1 MNAVTRLLR
10 DLVAIPS
17 VNPRLLGP
25 DVETPAE
32 EPVAEY
38 LSVLAKKHGLDVSRQ
53 AVLPGRRNLLVR
65 LKPSGKVKKRILLAP
80 HMDVVPADDSQF
92 KPSIHNGRLYGRGAC
107 DTKGCIAAYFHALCQ
122 IAKYKQRLQHT
133 EIIFLGLIDEE
144 HLQSGSRAYAR
155 NGPKADLA
163 IVGEP
168 TRLQIITAHKG
179 DFWWQL
185 KVVGKAA
192 HGATPHLGKSAV
204 HQMARTVEILLTEYN
219 DSLKEK
225 QHPLLGSPTINIGVI
240 QGGTQPNIV
249 PDTCSIDIDR
259 RTLPGETENTVRKEI
274 LDVLKPHGLKPDFL
288 DLRGVPCDA
297 LETDPAL
304 PLVQRFMK
312 VARRR
317 RTLGADF
324 FTDASPLAS
333 AGIPAILYGPGDIA
347 QAHTSEEWIDL
358 TQLEQATEVV
368 KRFLQEVES

>member
-1 MNAVTRLLR
+1 M
-10 DLVAIPS
+10 
-17 VNPRLLGP
+17 
-25 DVETPAE
+25 
-32 EPVAEY
+32 
-38 LSVLAKKHGLDVSRQ
+38 
-53 AVLPGRRNLLVR
+53 
-65 LKPSGKVKKRILLAP
+65 
-80 HMDVVPADDSQF
+80 
-92 KPSIHNGRLYGRGAC
+92 
-107 DTKGCIAAYFHALCQ
+107 
-122 IAKYKQRLQHT
+122 
-133 EIIFLGLIDEE
+133 
-144 HLQSGSRAYAR
+144 
-155 NGPKADLA
+155 
-163 IVGEP
+163 
-168 TRLQIITAHKG
+168 
-179 DFWWQL
+179 
-185 KVVGKAA
+185 
-192 HGATPHLGKSAV
+192 
-204 HQMARTVEILLTEYN
+204 
-219 DSLKEK
+219 
-225 QHPLLGSPTINIGVI
+225 LGSPTINIGVI

-358 TQLEQATEVV
+358 SQLEQATEVV
-368 KRFLQEVES
+368 KRFLQEVET